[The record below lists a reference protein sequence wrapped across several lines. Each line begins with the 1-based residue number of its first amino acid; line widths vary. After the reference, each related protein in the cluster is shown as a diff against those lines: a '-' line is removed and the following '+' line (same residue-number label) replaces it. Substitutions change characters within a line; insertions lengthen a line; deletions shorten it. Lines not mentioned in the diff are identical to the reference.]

1 MRGRIADGGGRR
13 SASIVTRLPP
23 ALNRAE
29 EDTCMRASALTV
41 AMACLMAALVP
52 LWACLGLA
60 SLAVDV
66 GLFTNMRRPLSA
78 KARPESLER

>member
-1 MRGRIADGGGRR
+1 
-13 SASIVTRLPP
+13 
-23 ALNRAE
+23 
-29 EDTCMRASALTV
+29 
-41 AMACLMAALVP
+41 MAALVP

-78 KARPESLER
+78 